1 MPNLLLFELRISFS
15 LLLYY
20 TFLIPYT
27 YLLSDSYLT
36 HFTPHKALINT
47 LTHSPSPL
55 PTTMA
60 ATIINAKA
68 PIRVA
73 LLVCG
78 TPIPAVAEPYGEYPA
93 IFNNLLQDGLKEL
106 KERKTVGPDTEL
118 VLEGFDVREDK
129 YPERLS
135 DYDGILISGSGMC
148 HLPLASSSDR
158 CHRTVTCLF

>member
-1 MPNLLLFELRISFS
+1 
-15 LLLYY
+15 
-20 TFLIPYT
+20 
-27 YLLSDSYLT
+27 
-36 HFTPHKALINT
+36 
-47 LTHSPSPL
+47 
-55 PTTMA
+55 MA

-148 HLPLASSSDR
+148 TLPLASSIGP
-158 CHRTVTCLF
+158 CHRIVNMFVLDNRCSHLLPLFITELFYSVECI